1 MDEMNRKRV
10 EVLRKQ
16 YPSGCIVE
24 LVSLDDEHA
33 PPKAPLVPLVPW

>member
-16 YPSGCIVE
+16 YPSGCTVE
-24 LVSLDDEHA
+24 LVSMDDE
-33 PPKAPLVPLVPW
+33 LSRILDNSSYQEF

>member
-16 YPSGCIVE
+16 YPQGCTVE
-24 LVSLDDEHA
+24 LVSMDDVLSRIRDNSSYQEF
-33 PPKAPLVPLVPW
+33 